1 MGQVLSFNYEGCK
14 KVEGEMITIIL
25 KTLAIGIGAT
35 LAIDVWVSILKLFK
49 IKSLDYKYVGRWI
62 GNFAKGKFFHNKIQ
76 DTPSIQHE
84 LILGWTVHYLI
95 GITFAFILVAVYG
108 ISWLDKPSILPAIII
123 GLITAIGPFFI
134 MQPAFGFGIASS
146 KLPNPNLLRLKSLG
160 THLIY
165 GIGLYVSAI
174 LLNEIF

>member
-1 MGQVLSFNYEGCK
+1 
-14 KVEGEMITIIL
+14 MIIIIL

-35 LAIDVWVSILKLFK
+35 LAIDLWVFVLKIFK
-49 IKSLDYKYVGRWI
+49 IKSLEYRYVGRWI
-62 GNFAKGKFFHNKIQ
+62 GNFPKGKFFHNKIQ
-76 DTPSIQHE
+76 DTLPIPHE
-84 LILGWTVHYLI
+84 LIIGWTAHYLI
-95 GITFAFILVAVYG
+95 GITFAFILIAVYG
-108 ISWLDKPSILPAIII
+108 TAWLDEPTILPAFII
-123 GLITAIGPFFI
+123 GLITAAGPFFI
-134 MQPAFGFGIASS
+134 IQPAFGFGIVSS

>member
-1 MGQVLSFNYEGCK
+1 
-14 KVEGEMITIIL
+14 MIIIIL

-35 LAIDVWVSILKLFK
+35 LAIDLWVSFLKLFK

-62 GNFAKGKFFHNKIQ
+62 GNFPKGKFFHKKIQ
-76 DTPSIQHE
+76 DTTPIPHE
-84 LILGWTVHYLI
+84 LILGWTAHYLI

-108 ISWLDKPSILPAIII
+108 IGWLDNPSILPAIII
-123 GLITAIGPFFI
+123 GLITAAGPFFI

-174 LLNEIF
+174 LLKVIL

>member
-1 MGQVLSFNYEGCK
+1 
-14 KVEGEMITIIL
+14 MIIIIL
-25 KTLAIGIGAT
+25 KTLLIGIGAT
-35 LAIDVWVSILKLFK
+35 LTIDIWASFLKLFK

-62 GNFAKGKFFHNKIQ
+62 GNFPKGKYFHNKIQ
-76 DTPSIQHE
+76 DTPPIPHE
-84 LILGWTVHYLI
+84 LIIGWTVHYLI

-123 GLITAIGPFFI
+123 GIITAAGPFFI

-146 KLPNPNLLRLKSLG
+146 KLANPNLLRLKSLG

-165 GIGLYVSAI
+165 GIGLYLSAI
-174 LLNEIF
+174 LLNEIL

>member
-1 MGQVLSFNYEGCK
+1 
-14 KVEGEMITIIL
+14 MIILIL

-35 LAIDVWVSILKLFK
+35 LAIDLWVTLLKLFK
-49 IKSLDYKYVGRWI
+49 IKSLDYRYVGRWI
-62 GNFAKGKFFHNKIQ
+62 GNIPKGKFFHNKIQ
-76 DTPSIQHE
+76 DAPPIPHE

-95 GITFAFILVAVYG
+95 GITFAFILIAVYG
-108 ISWLDKPSILPAIII
+108 ISWLDKPSFLPAIII
-123 GLITAIGPFFI
+123 GLITAAGPFFI
-134 MQPAFGFGIASS
+134 MQPAFGFGIASA

>member
-1 MGQVLSFNYEGCK
+1 
-14 KVEGEMITIIL
+14 MIIIIL
-25 KTLAIGIGAT
+25 KTIAIGIGAT
-35 LAIDVWVSILKLFK
+35 IAIDLWVTFLKLFK

-62 GNFAKGKFFHNKIQ
+62 GNFPNGKYFHNKIQ
-76 DTPSIQHE
+76 DTPPIPHE

-108 ISWLDKPSILPAIII
+108 VSWLDKPSFFPAIII
-123 GLITAIGPFFI
+123 GLITAVGPFFI

-146 KLPNPNLLRLKSLG
+146 KLPHPNLLRLKSLG

-165 GIGLYVSAI
+165 GIGLYASAT

>member
-1 MGQVLSFNYEGCK
+1 
-14 KVEGEMITIIL
+14 MIIIIL

-35 LAIDVWVSILKLFK
+35 LAIDIWVTLLKLFK
-49 IKSLDYKYVGRWI
+49 IKSLDYRYVGRWI
-62 GNFAKGKFFHNKIQ
+62 GNIPKGKFFHNKIQ
-76 DTPSIQHE
+76 DAPPIPHE

-95 GITFAFILVAVYG
+95 GITFAFILIAVYG
-108 ISWLDKPSILPAIII
+108 ISWLEKPSILPAIII
-123 GLITAIGPFFI
+123 GLLTLAGPLLI

-146 KLPNPNLLRLKSLG
+146 KLPHPNLPRLKSLG

-165 GIGLYVSAI
+165 GLGLYVSAI

>member
-1 MGQVLSFNYEGCK
+1 VRPWPPNK
-14 KVEGEMITIIL
+14 KDDVMMIIIL
-25 KTLAIGIGAT
+25 KTLLIGIGAT
-35 LAIDVWVSILKLFK
+35 LAIDIWVSFLKLFK

-62 GNFAKGKFFHNKIQ
+62 GNFLKGKFFHNKIQ
-76 DTPSIQHE
+76 DTPPIPYE
-84 LILGWTVHYLI
+84 LVIGWTAHYLI
-95 GITFAFILVAVYG
+95 GITFAFILIAVYG

-123 GLITAIGPFFI
+123 GLITAVGPFFI

-165 GIGLYVSAI
+165 GIGLYVSATLINII
-174 LLNEIF
+174 L